1 MKYSRILIIIATAYL
16 ATGCGG
22 GDNSNPKTKN
32 KNIDSDLLAYYP
44 FNGNANDES
53 VNSNNGVVDGATLTT
68 DRSGSPDSAYIFN
81 GLSDSISI
89 PVNINPSA
97 LPKVTMTAWVRADSE
112 DPIRQVISHD
122 NAGFDRSLGI
132 DFRGGGNG
140 WSAFS
145 GTGGVL
151 GFQPVIIGEWVFLAV
166 VYDQAAGNIKLY
178 VNDIMMEKQGMLNE
192 GLNTLLIGSNP
203 AFGEY
208 FSGAIDEVRIYS
220 RTLTTSETQEIFN
233 L

>member
-1 MKYSRILIIIATAYL
+1 
-16 ATGCGG
+16 
-22 GDNSNPKTKN
+22 
-32 KNIDSDLLAYYP
+32 
-44 FNGNANDES
+44 
-53 VNSNNGVVDGATLTT
+53 
-68 DRSGSPDSAYIFN
+68 
-81 GLSDSISI
+81 
-89 PVNINPSA
+89 
-97 LPKVTMTAWVRADSE
+97 MTAWVRADSE

-132 DFRGGGNG
+132 DSRGGGNG

-151 GFQPVIIGEWVFLAV
+151 GFQSVIIGEWVFLAV
-166 VYDQAAGNIKLY
+166 VYDQVAGNIKLY

-203 AFGEY
+203 SFGEY

-220 RTLTTSETQEIFN
+220 RTLTTSEIQEIFN